1 MMKEVNF
8 DGYRFLQ
15 ISKRP
20 NIFVSIIGKNN
31 FCSLNSLEK
40 ADFLKNKLQINSY
53 LDFDQTH
60 GVDIYNYN
68 YQGLE
73 ADGFITSKKN
83 TAYGIKTADC
93 LPIIFWN
100 DSNELSGLHCGWRGV
115 AYGIIDKLL
124 MSKHGMKMQYAFFG
138 PSISKD
144 FFEVKEDLIEVFLE
158 NSRDITPFI
167 ETIDTKKYFDLRAF
181 CREHISNY
189 GLKILEMK
197 NHCSYKNKDLFFSWR
212 RDKEKSLRNI
222 CLAWF

>member
-1 MMKEVNF
+1 MIKEVNF
-8 DGYRFLQ
+8 DGYKFLQ
-15 ISKRP
+15 INKSPK
-20 NIFVSIIGKNN
+20 IFVSIKGKNN

-68 YQGLE
+68 YQELE
-73 ADGFITSKKN
+73 ADGFITSEKN

-144 FFEVKEDLIEVFLE
+144 FFEVQEDLIEVFLE
-158 NSRDITPFI
+158 NSLDIMPFV
-167 ETIDTKKYFDLRAF
+167 ETINIKTYFFRGVEIKKSRLETFVSLGF
-181 CREHISNY
+181 KIMKIIK
-189 GLKILEMK
+189 KILP
-197 NHCSYKNKDLFFSWR
+197 F
-212 RDKEKSLRNI
+212 
-222 CLAWF
+222 

>member
-1 MMKEVNF
+1 MIKEVNF
-8 DGYRFLQ
+8 DGYKFLQ
-15 ISKRP
+15 INKRP
-20 NIFVSIIGKNN
+20 KIFVSIKGNNN
-31 FCSLNSLEK
+31 FCSLNSLKK
-40 ADFLKNKLQINSY
+40 ADFLKSKFQINSY

-60 GVDIYNYN
+60 GLDIYNYN

-73 ADGFITSKKN
+73 ADGFITSEKN
-83 TAYGIKTADC
+83 TAFGIKTADC

-115 AYGIIDKLL
+115 ANGIIDKLL
-124 MSKHGMKMQYAFFG
+124 MSRHGMKMQYAFFG

-144 FFEVKEDLIEVFLE
+144 FFEVKEDLIEVFHE
-158 NSRDITPFI
+158 NSLDITPFI

-181 CREHISNY
+181 CREHISSY
-189 GLKILEMK
+189 GLKILELK
-197 NHCSYKNKDLFFSWR
+197 NHCSYKNEDLFFSWR

>member
-20 NIFVSIIGKNN
+20 NIFVSIKGKNN
-31 FCSLNSLEK
+31 FCSLDSSEK
-40 ADFLKNKLQINSY
+40 ANFLKDNFQVNSY
-53 LDFDQTH
+53 RDFNQTH
-60 GVDIYNYN
+60 GDDIYNYN

-73 ADGFITSKKN
+73 ADGFITSEKN

-158 NSRDITPFI
+158 NSLDITPFI

-189 GLKILEMK
+189 GLKIFELK

-222 CLAWF
+222 CLTWF

>member
-20 NIFVSIIGKNN
+20 KIFVSIKGKNN
-31 FCSLNSLEK
+31 FCSLDSLGKEN
-40 ADFLKNKLQINSY
+40 FLKDNFQVSSY
-53 LDFDQTH
+53 RDFNQNH

-68 YQGLE
+68 HQGLE
-73 ADGFITSKKN
+73 ADGFITSEKN

-115 AYGIIDKLL
+115 AYGIIDELL
-124 MSKHGMKMQYAFFG
+124 MSQHGMKMQYAFFG

-144 FFEVKEDLIEVFLE
+144 FFEVKEDLIEVFLK

-167 ETIDTKKYFDLRAF
+167 ETIGTKKYFDLRAF

-189 GLKILEMK
+189 GLKILELK

>member
-20 NIFVSIIGKNN
+20 KIFVSIKGRNN
-31 FCSLNSLEK
+31 FCSLDSSGK
-40 ADFLKNKLQINSY
+40 ANFLKDNFQVSSY
-53 LDFDQTH
+53 LDFNQPH

-73 ADGFITSKKN
+73 ADGFITSEKN

-124 MSKHGMKMQYAFFG
+124 MSPQGTKMQYAIFG

-144 FFEVKEDLIEVFLE
+144 FFEVKEDLIEVYLE
-158 NSRDITPFI
+158 NSLDIMPFI
-167 ETIDTKKYFDLRAF
+167 ETIDAKKYFDLRAF
-181 CREHISNY
+181 CRERISSY
-189 GLKILEMK
+189 GLKIFELK

-212 RDKEKSLRNI
+212 RNKEKSLRNI